1 MLTGTKWVH
10 LDFPT
15 VPDIEKKFPENDTDV
30 IPPVIPKQV

>member
-10 LDFPT
+10 LDFPK
-15 VPDIEKKFPENDTDV
+15 VPENRQIFPENDTDV